1 MQRLLALVLM
11 LTFAVSTLAGAEPFS
26 AAGRGMTEEAAVT
39 SALNNALDL
48 AVKQILDEETVKNN
62 KQKIAQA
69 LKGKTR
75 KLTRVIQKGEP
86 EFTGAGYEI
95 NLTAEV
101 NLKALEKEIDALGLM
116 QDTMGNPRIMVLYNP
131 NLPQGATLGST
142 RADLEA
148 FFDNSYGAIV
158 EVLADKGFDVID
170 KASAHQ
176 FSVQVAETHEMDLDT
191 NKAALYGLRY
201 QADLVLYYQTVGI
214 GRQGYWHYTGGA
226 AKMFLRAQLINPS
239 TSRVIASKDVESGA
253 YAGTLQEAL
262 YRAAKD
268 VGHKVANVMIESIK
282 KSWKREK
289 SGAGTFMVVLDGV
302 AEVDET
308 SAFKD
313 ALKAIPGLENI
324 RERESGGG
332 KTTFEIKSGGS
343 ADAVKSAVN
352 KVGKQLGWSLKLIR
366 SEGSRSTW
374 KRQ

>member
-1 MQRLLALVLM
+1 
-11 LTFAVSTLAGAEPFS
+11 
-26 AAGRGMTEEAAVT
+26 
-39 SALNNALDL
+39 
-48 AVKQILDEETVKNN
+48 
-62 KQKIAQA
+62 
-69 LKGKTR
+69 
-75 KLTRVIQKGEP
+75 
-86 EFTGAGYEI
+86 
-95 NLTAEV
+95 
-101 NLKALEKEIDALGLM
+101 
-116 QDTMGNPRIMVLYNP
+116 
-131 NLPQGATLGST
+131 
-142 RADLEA
+142 
-148 FFDNSYGAIV
+148 
-158 EVLADKGFDVID
+158 
-170 KASAHQ
+170 
-176 FSVQVAETHEMDLDT
+176 
-191 NKAALYGLRY
+191 
-201 QADLVLYYQTVGI
+201 
-214 GRQGYWHYTGGA
+214 
-226 AKMFLRAQLINPS
+226 MFLRAQLINPS

-289 SGAGTFMVVLDGV
+289 SGAGTFIVVLDGV

>member
-1 MQRLLALVLM
+1 MQRLLALALM
-11 LTFAVSTLAGAEPFS
+11 LTLALAGLAGAEPFS
-26 AAGRGMTEEAAVT
+26 ATGRGSTEEAAIT
-39 SALNNALDL
+39 QAMNNALDL

-62 KQKIAQA
+62 KQKITQA

-75 KLTRVIQKGEP
+75 KLARVTQKGEP

-131 NLPQGATLGST
+131 NLPQGSTLGST

-191 NKAALYGLRY
+191 NKAALYGLKY

-239 TSRVIASKDVESGA
+239 TSRVIASKDVESGS

-268 VGHKVANVMIESIK
+268 VGHKVATVMIESIK

-289 SGAGTFMVVLDGV
+289 SGAGTFIVVLDGV

-308 SAFKD
+308 TAFKD
-313 ALKAIPGLENI
+313 ALKAVPGLENI

-332 KTTFEIKSGGS
+332 KTTFEIKSGSS
-343 ADAVKSAVN
+343 ADVVKSAVN